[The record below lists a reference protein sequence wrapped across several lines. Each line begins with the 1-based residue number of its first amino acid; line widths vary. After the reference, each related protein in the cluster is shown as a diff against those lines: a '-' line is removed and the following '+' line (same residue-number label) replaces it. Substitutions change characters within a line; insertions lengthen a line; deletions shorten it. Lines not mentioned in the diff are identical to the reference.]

1 MDDNL
6 RVALGRWVNFYLI
19 TGTAAATLTGLQF
32 IVQTLLTSAEVSTSH
47 DSDHEG
53 GIAAFGSPTVVHLTM
68 ALVVSAV
75 ICAPWPDDRGVRL
88 TLGVIGAGAV
98 AYSVIVFGRTRN
110 QTVYKPEL
118 SDWTWHV
125 ALPLAAY
132 ATLFVGAIFFD
143 SHRAWPEFAIAA
155 TTLLLICIAIH
166 NAWDTVT
173 YLTIAAL
180 RIGAAR
186 ESSRQESS
194 AHAGNPKPSRRRH
207 RR

>member
-1 MDDNL
+1 MNAT
-6 RVALGRWVNFYLI
+6 VQATLGPWVNFYLI

-32 IVQTLLTSAEVSTSH
+32 IVQTLLTTAEVSSAH
-47 DSDHEG
+47 DGDHEG
-53 GIAAFGSPTVVHLTM
+53 GIAAFGSPTVVHLSM
-68 ALVVSAV
+68 ALIVSAV

-110 QTVYKPEL
+110 QTVYRPEV

-125 ALPLAAY
+125 ALPLVAY
-132 ATLFVGAIFFD
+132 VALFLGAIFFD
-143 SHRAWPEFAIAA
+143 EHRAWPEFAIAA

-186 ESSRQESS
+186 EQRRPQLPPAAKDPKRSRT
-194 AHAGNPKPSRRRH
+194 RRRH
-207 RR
+207 